1 MKILILGGDGM
12 LGHQLLKYLRRQHEV
27 RVTLRQT
34 VEHYSNDELFNPNSI
49 YPNIDVRSLENLLDV
64 VADFQPEAI
73 INAVGIIKQRH
84 EAKEYIPS
92 LEINAILPHR
102 LASLCKAINSRF
114 VQIST
119 DCVFSGIKGNYKESD
134 TPDPPDL
141 YGQTKLLGEVTD
153 THSIT
158 LRTSIIGREL
168 SRKTGLLEWLLAQQ
182 GQVKGF
188 RKAIF
193 SGFTTIELSRIIE
206 KILVDYPHKA
216 GVYQVSSEPISKYDL
231 LNLIKESF
239 GLDIEILPDDIF
251 QCDRSLDSSR
261 FRDDFNYTPPSWE
274 VMVNELSKQYKRN

>member
-34 VEHYSNDELFNPNSI
+34 VEHHSNDELFNPNSI

-114 VQIST
+114 V
-119 DCVFSGIKGNYKESD
+119 
-134 TPDPPDL
+134 
-141 YGQTKLLGEVTD
+141 
-153 THSIT
+153 
-158 LRTSIIGREL
+158 
-168 SRKTGLLEWLLAQQ
+168 
-182 GQVKGF
+182 
-188 RKAIF
+188 
-193 SGFTTIELSRIIE
+193 
-206 KILVDYPHKA
+206 
-216 GVYQVSSEPISKYDL
+216 
-231 LNLIKESF
+231 
-239 GLDIEILPDDIF
+239 
-251 QCDRSLDSSR
+251 
-261 FRDDFNYTPPSWE
+261 
-274 VMVNELSKQYKRN
+274 